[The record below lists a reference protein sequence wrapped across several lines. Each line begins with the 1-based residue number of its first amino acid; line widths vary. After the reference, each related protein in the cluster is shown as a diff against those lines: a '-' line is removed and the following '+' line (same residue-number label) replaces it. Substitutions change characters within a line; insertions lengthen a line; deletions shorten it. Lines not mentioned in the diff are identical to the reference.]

1 MIQKVNFFSQLCQ
14 YSLSIYIYNLYN
26 LDFSPINSFTSI
38 FFFFISH
45 LVFIVTKL
53 LKNQVRKATWM
64 KIED

>member
-1 MIQKVNFFSQLCQ
+1 MIQKVNFSSQLCQ

-26 LDFSPINSFTSI
+26 LDFSLINSFTSI
-38 FFFFISH
+38 FFFISH